1 MNWRLA
7 IVARDRLRFLAPLF
21 RCRGFGQFG
30 LGPILETT
38 AGFQKTLRFSQ
49 VRSNLLGD
57 VLSNRCAV
65 IAGSTEEVFL
75 LEICGTNDAERI
87 AGR

>member
-1 MNWRLA
+1 VNWRRA

-21 RCRGFGQFG
+21 LGRGFDQFG

-38 AGFQKTLRFSQ
+38 AGFQKMLRFSQ
-49 VRSNLLGD
+49 ARSNLRGGL
-57 VLSNRCAV
+57 LSNRCAV

-75 LEICGTNDAERI
+75 PEIYGTNDAERI
-87 AGR
+87 AGH